1 MGIILATLFISAG
14 IITIMAIVIESVEM
28 YYDIKYRFK
37 NED

>member
-1 MGIILATLFISAG
+1 MNVILATIFISAG
-14 IITIMAIVIESVEM
+14 IITVMAIVIESVEM

>member
-1 MGIILATLFISAG
+1 MGIILATIFISAG
-14 IITIMAIVIESVEM
+14 IITVMAIVIESVEM

>member
-1 MGIILATLFISAG
+1 MGVILATLFISAG

>member
-1 MGIILATLFISAG
+1 MGIILATIFISAG

-28 YYDIKYRFK
+28 YYDIKCRFK